1 MSKLSPPELC
11 TTMTDRRWTTAAAL
25 RRAGVETVRPP
36 APSDDPSDAA
46 GSDVADDV
54 RTADRTDEPTPAPTG
69 DRAWRDP
76 DLPVE
81 DRARALL
88 AALTRAEKVALL
100 HQHAPA
106 VERLG
111 LGAFRTG
118 AEVLHGVAWLGR
130 ATCFPQPVGLAAT
143 WDADLVERVGA
154 VVGTELR
161 AKHAADPSVSLN
173 VWAPV
178 VNPLRHPA
186 WGRNEEGWS
195 SDPHLTAWLATAYA
209 RGLRGD
215 HPVYWRTVPTLKH
228 FLAYNNETDRAV
240 TSSGLPPRV
249 LREYE
254 LPAFRRPVEAGVVGA
269 VMPSYNLVNGRP
281 NHVARELLDELRSW
295 TDLPLLVVSDAAA
308 PGNLVT
314 FERYFDDHV
323 ASHAAMVRAGVDSF
337 TDNDADAG
345 PTVERVTAALDAGL
359 LDEADV
365 DRAVLRQLALRIR
378 TGELDPDCDPWVVG
392 ADAIDLPAHRALA
405 REAVAASVVVLE
417 NDGVLPLVPGA
428 SVAVVGPHAD
438 RVLHDWYS
446 GTPPYLT
453 GLGTALADRLGADR
467 VSVADGATRVVL
479 TSATT
484 GAAVRPL
491 ADGTLVA
498 DGTPATPGAQ
508 QVAGAPG
515 AARAQDAAD
524 GTLVDVVDWG
534 DGLLTLRSV
543 AADRLWSGA
552 GWVLRADA
560 TRVGG
565 WVAQESFRAHRNE
578 DGTWSLQHVGSGRW
592 VRVQHDGAGTLVAE
606 AQGPATAERFAVAV
620 VRSGE
625 AEVARVAA
633 AADVVVVTAGNDP
646 HLHGRETEDRPH
658 LEVPGAQRALW
669 RAAAGANPRAV
680 LLVVSSY
687 PYVLPPEVDGA
698 SAVVWSSH
706 GGQELGPGLTDVLVG
721 DVEPTGRLAQAW
733 PADAAQAGDLLEYD
747 VVGARTTDWW
757 CPTPP
762 RYALG
767 HGRTYGDVRYVAA
780 AASPAA
786 HDVSGLDL
794 DRGPGGAGTPDEP
807 AVEVRVTVAND
818 GPRTAH
824 ELVQVHADAPGHRL
838 PFPHR
843 LVAHARVALRPGASA
858 DVTLRVPVRELATWD
873 VTRDRWVVEPGTYV
887 LAAGPS
893 GADLPLRTTVE
904 VTGPAVPP
912 RAVLG
917 RAVRAADADERH
929 GLELTD
935 RTREAGDAVQ
945 VPRGRGRGHVVL
957 RTCATAGATT
967 LTAEVART
975 RAGAAAVTVCDDAS
989 GRVLAHLEVPEGGGR
1004 YDWATVT
1011 ATVGAVGD
1019 VTDLRVTLAGP
1030 ARLATVRLD

>member
-1 MSKLSPPELC
+1 M
-11 TTMTDRRWTTAAAL
+11 
-25 RRAGVETVRPP
+25 
-36 APSDDPSDAA
+36 
-46 GSDVADDV
+46 ADDV
-54 RTADRTDEPTPAPTG
+54 RTADRTDDTTG
-69 DRAWRDP
+69 PDTADAVWRDA
-76 DLPVE
+76 DRPVAG
-81 DRARALL
+81 RARALL
-88 AALTRAEKVALL
+88 AALTREEKVALL

-106 VERLG
+106 VARLG

-186 WGRNEEGWS
+186 WGRNEEGFS
-195 SDPHLTAWLATAYA
+195 SDPHVTAWLATAYA

-240 TSSGLPPRV
+240 TSSGVPPRV
-249 LREYE
+249 LHEYE
-254 LPAFRRPVEAGVVGA
+254 LPAFRGPVEAGVVGA

-337 TDNDADAG
+337 TDNDADAR
-345 PTVERVTAALDAGL
+345 PTVERVTAALEAGL

-365 DRAVLRQLALRIR
+365 DRAVLRQLELRIR
-378 TGELDPDCDPWVVG
+378 TGELDPDRDPWVVG
-392 ADAIDLPAHRALA
+392 PDAIDLPAHRALA
-405 REAVAASVVVLE
+405 REAVARSVVVLE

-428 SVAVVGPHAD
+428 RVAVVGPHAD

-467 VSVADGATRVVL
+467 VAVADGADRVVL

-484 GAAVRPL
+484 GGDVRPL

-498 DGTPATPGAQ
+498 DGGD
-508 QVAGAPG
+508 
-515 AARAQDAAD
+515 AARDGAGDGAGYGAGDDA
-524 GTLVDVVDWG
+524 LVDVVDWG

-543 AADRLWSGA
+543 VADRLWSGG

-565 WVAQESFRAHRNE
+565 WVAQESFRAHRHD
-578 DGTWSLQHVGSGRW
+578 DGTWSLQHAGSGRW
-592 VRVQHDGAGTLVAE
+592 VRVQHDEAGTLVAE
-606 AQGPATAERFAVAV
+606 AHGPGTAERFAVRV
-620 VRSGE
+620 VRSGA

-633 AADVVVVTAGNDP
+633 DADVVVVTAGNDP

-658 LEVPGAQRALW
+658 LDLPAAQRTLW

-687 PYVLPPEVDGA
+687 PYVLPPGTDAA
-698 SAVVWSSH
+698 SAVVWTSH

-721 DVEPTGRLAQAW
+721 DVEPTGRLAQWW
-733 PADAAQAGDLLEYD
+733 PADAGQAGDLLEYD

-762 RYALG
+762 RYGLG
-767 HGRTYGDVRYVAA
+767 HGLTYGAVRYVAA

-786 HDVSGLDL
+786 HDVTDL
-794 DRGPGGAGTPDEP
+794 DVTHGPGGVEVAGEP
-807 AVEVRVTVAND
+807 VVEVRVTVAND

-824 ELVQVHADAPGHRL
+824 ELVQVHADAPEHRL
-838 PFPHR
+838 AFPHR
-843 LVAHARVALRPGASA
+843 LLAHARVALRPGDSA
-858 DVTLRVPVRELATWD
+858 DVVLRVPVRELATWD

-887 LAAGPS
+887 LGVGPS
-893 GADLPLRTTVE
+893 STVLPLRTSVE

-912 RAVLG
+912 RAVVG
-917 RAVRAADADERH
+917 RAVHAADADARD
-929 GLELTD
+929 GLALTD
-935 RTREAGDAVQ
+935 RTRDAGDAVQ
-945 VPRGRGRGHVVL
+945 VPRGRGRGHLVL

-967 LTAEVART
+967 FAAEVART
-975 RAGAAAVTVCDDAS
+975 RPGAAAVTVVDGAS
-989 GRVLAHLEVPEGGGR
+989 GRVLARVDVPAGGGR
-1004 YDWATVT
+1004 YDWTTVT
-1011 ATVGAVGD
+1011 APFAAPPTDLA
-1019 VTDLRVTLAGP
+1019 DLRVELEGP
-1030 ARLATVRLD
+1030 VRLATVRVD